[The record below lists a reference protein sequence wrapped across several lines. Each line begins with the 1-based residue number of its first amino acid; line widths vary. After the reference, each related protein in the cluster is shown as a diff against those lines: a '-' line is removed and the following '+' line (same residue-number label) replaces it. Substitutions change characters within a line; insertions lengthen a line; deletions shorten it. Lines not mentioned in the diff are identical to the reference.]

1 MFFFLKFKGHEY
13 TALTVLGQQ
22 IRCIESSCTPQIC
35 ILFPRDFIVPTGVRP
50 QLIVVNLLL
59 LPEYFCLFA
68 LEFANLCMGIQLI
81 NILELFTSSQPDQVL
96 REPDIQQKYGSIPL
110 LSKCQVH
117 SIDPYYQYLYST
129 FVVTMPEEKF
139 T

>member
-1 MFFFLKFKGHEY
+1 MSTLHS
-13 TALTVLGQQ
+13 L
-22 IRCIESSCTPQIC
+22 SW
-35 ILFPRDFIVPTGVRP
+35 VRP

-96 REPDIQQKYGSIPL
+96 WEPDIQQKYGSIPL

-117 SIDPYYQYLYST
+117 SVDPYYQYMYST
-129 FVVTMPEEKF
+129 FFVNIISNIPKF
-139 T
+139 ISYMTV